1 VRRGDE
7 ARGLGE
13 GGTEFKS
20 GAILNERMT
29 STKPR
34 KYRRGRRFLEM
45 QNLRLLSLV
54 YNRSFGEEGRR
65 SVRVALDCETK

>member
-1 VRRGDE
+1 VEVRLEVVLDVRRGDE

-34 KYRRGRRFLEM
+34 KYRRGK
-45 QNLRLLSLV
+45 
-54 YNRSFGEEGRR
+54 
-65 SVRVALDCETK
+65 ETPRDAESASSQPGLQP